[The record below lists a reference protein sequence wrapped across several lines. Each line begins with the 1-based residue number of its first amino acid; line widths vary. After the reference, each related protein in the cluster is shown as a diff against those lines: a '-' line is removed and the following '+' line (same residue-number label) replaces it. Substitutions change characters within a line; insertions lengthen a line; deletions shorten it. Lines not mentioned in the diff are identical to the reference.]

1 MIMRRGF
8 VVNRDNRFIHWR
20 AMGAGPVVVL
30 LREFP
35 RSPTSLIPL
44 MTALSQDYCCIAF
57 ETPGYGA
64 SDPPADRFLPIS
76 DFSDSLLEAIT
87 ALGIDTFHLYGSH
100 TGAS

>member
-1 MIMRRGF
+1 
-8 VVNRDNRFIHWR
+8 
-20 AMGAGPVVVL
+20 L
-30 LREFP
+30 LRESP